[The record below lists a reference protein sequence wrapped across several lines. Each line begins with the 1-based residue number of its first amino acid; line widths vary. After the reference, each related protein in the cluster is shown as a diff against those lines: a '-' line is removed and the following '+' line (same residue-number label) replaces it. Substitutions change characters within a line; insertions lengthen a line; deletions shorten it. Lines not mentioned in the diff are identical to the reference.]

1 MRYLS
6 FTVDIEVP
14 DGEPIT
20 AQLISEVHSTL
31 DGIIDNE
38 YPAWVNYVEVIGE

>member
-1 MRYLS
+1 MRYLR

-20 AQLISEVHSTL
+20 AQLISEVDATL
-31 DGIIDNE
+31 DATIE
-38 YPAWVNYVEVIGE
+38 YPAWVNYVKVIDE